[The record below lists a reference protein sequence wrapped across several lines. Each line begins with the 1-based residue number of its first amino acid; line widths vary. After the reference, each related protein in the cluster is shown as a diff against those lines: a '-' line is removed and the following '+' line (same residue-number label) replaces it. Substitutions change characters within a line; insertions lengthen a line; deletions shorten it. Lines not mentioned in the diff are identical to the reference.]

1 MSALSFVSSIKYGA
15 QMKTS
20 ANSSLFTTAS
30 ETLAL
35 DLGGSDPTLA
45 LLKIEGTLNAAQL
58 AALNAEIAA
67 KASRVYKAVNVP
79 VAAAKFNGGRNTTA
93 PQKLDY
99 FNARTATGAKVYSDP
114 EASYRAAVENFV
126 NEESMTVNP
135 YTGKSLVTSSL
146 ISSSASSEGVD
157 IALIPGNQYKIT
169 AGSDSLQCQ
178 YDKTCVVGGDFVIK
192 ICPGNV
198 STLLANPI
206 LSKTTSTSNFRTTQR
221 LVGLRFIEPS

>member
-126 NEESMTVNP
+126 NETSMTVDPRN
-135 YTGKSLVTSSL
+135 GKSLLTSSL
-146 ISSSASSEGVD
+146 ISVSDSSDGID
-157 IALIPGNQYKIT
+157 IALIPGNEYRVT
-169 AGSDSLQCQ
+169 PGSDSLQCAFGQ
-178 YDKTCVVGGDFVIK
+178 SCVIGGDFVIK

-206 LSKTTSTSNFRTTQR
+206 LSKTMSTNNVMTTHNLTNR
-221 LVGLRFIEPS
+221 WFT